1 MLVWWGIKFMWS
13 CAFNNCDIGQPRHLV
28 REQRSPKRWL
38 GKGGMI
44 IATDGWR
51 GNRENCTFKVGE
63 EEEHLFFLLKEGE
76 NWWNRKKVFVM
87 KISAMIYRM
96 QIFRNLKR
104 TTYIMIIRKQNIYG
118 ELWRCT
124 CDLGLG

>member
-28 REQRSPKRWL
+28 REQRSPKRWQ

-44 IATDGWR
+44 IVTDGWR

-63 EEEHLFFLLKEGE
+63 EEEHHLFLIERRWKLVR
-76 NWWNRKKVFVM
+76 NRKKVFMM
-87 KISAMIYRM
+87 KISAMISRM
-96 QIFRNLKR
+96 QIFRNLKQ
-104 TTYIMIIRKQNIYG
+104 TTYIIIRKQNIYG
-118 ELWRCT
+118 ELWRWT